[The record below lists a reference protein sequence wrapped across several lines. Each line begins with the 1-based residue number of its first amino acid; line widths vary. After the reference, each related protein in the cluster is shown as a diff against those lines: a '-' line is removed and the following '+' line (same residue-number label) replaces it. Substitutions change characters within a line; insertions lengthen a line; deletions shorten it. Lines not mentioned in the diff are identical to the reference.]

1 MANISYVKFRAI
13 TLAQRRACS
22 APKPMMLSHPNS
34 MLQALSEQ
42 KVAAVAPSETWWNC
56 SPAQYLGG
64 PARSPAR
71 GLTRGLARGLAQGLG
86 DPVRSPEV
94 LVVPPDRPTA

>member
-13 TLAQRRACS
+13 TLVQRRFCS

-71 GLTRGLARGLAQGLG
+71 GLARGLG
-86 DPVRSPEV
+86 DPVRSP
-94 LVVPPDRPTA
+94 A